1 MSVPVA
7 RSGAERAGGDEQL
20 DAATFAA
27 LFRHHP
33 AGVAVVTL
41 HDGQRPVGFT
51 ATSVISVSADP
62 AVVAFSVSAGSS
74 SWPSLVR
81 TDRVAVNFL
90 SDEQRDVSAT
100 FATPGVDRFA
110 DVDWHRLPTGEPVLV
125 GTAGWISGRVLER
138 VPAGSAWLVVVGAAH
153 AAVGQREPLVYRNR
167 TYHRLVEYE
176 I

>member
-1 MSVPVA
+1 M
-7 RSGAERAGGDEQL
+7 
-20 DAATFAA
+20 DAASFAA
-27 LFRHHP
+27 LFRQHP

-51 ATSVISVSADP
+51 ATSVISVSAEP
-62 AVVAFSVSAGSS
+62 AVVAFSVGAGSS

-90 SDEQRDVSAT
+90 SDEQRDVAAS
-100 FATPGVDRFA
+100 FATSGVDRFA
-110 DVDWHRLPTGEPVLV
+110 DVGWNRLPTGEPVLA

-138 VPAGSAWLVVVGAAH
+138 VPAGSAWLVVVAGCRAQVAD
-153 AAVGQREPLVYRNR
+153 REPLVYRNR
-167 TYHRLVEYE
+167 GYHRLVDYE